1 MSVAAALLD
10 AYYKL
15 PPAEQKQVA
24 ADTEKIL
31 EKYPFTPQDGPQT
44 EAYFSK
50 ADELLYGGQ
59 AGGGKSS
66 FLVGYALN
74 EAVEGVIFRN
84 GFKNL
89 VDLENF
95 AVSLLGSDDNLSR
108 STHMIRLPGNRMVEF
123 VSLEQ
128 PGSELD
134 RQGLRRDVVGFD
146 EVTQMQ
152 KARVQ
157 FVLGWL
163 GSTRAKRTRVIFGTN
178 PPMSDEGNWLFGWF
192 APWLD
197 PMYPNPAKPGELRWF
212 VNDKD
217 GEPVWVDG
225 PGLHDRGDGVESEAK
240 SRTYIPARL
249 DDNAYLRDTG
259 YRRQLESLPEP
270 MRSAVLK
277 GDWLSGRQDD
287 KFQVLPSDW
296 LRAAQKRWK
305 PENSRR
311 PMVSLGVDVAGGGP
325 DREVLAPLHVGN
337 HFAEPVLHQG
347 VDTKDGFATAGRI
360 VSVQRNAAP
369 ITIDMTGGWGGAART
384 ALKASEV
391 DAHGVVFSETSNNVD
406 PNTKTIPFANMRAE
420 IYWMF
425 RMALDPKSGE
435 DIELPPGAKILAEG
449 AAPRWKMQGGK
460 LYVEAKE
467 DIRKRLG
474 ASTDIFDAIVLAW
487 HNRARGLVKQMRRMQ
502 PKAAWSATAAETD
515 PYTVDGF

>member
-1 MSVAAALLD
+1 MSTAQALLT
-10 AYYKL
+10 ALRRL
-15 PPAEQKQVA
+15 PEAEQKQVV
-24 ADTEKIL
+24 ADVDKIL
-31 EKYPFTPQDGPQT
+31 ANYPFTPQEGPQT
-44 EAYFSK
+44 DAYFSK

-74 EAVEGVIFRN
+74 EAIEGVIFRN

-89 VDLENF
+89 VDLESF
-95 AVSLLGSDDNLSR
+95 AVNLLGSDESLSR
-108 STHMIRLPGNRMVEF
+108 SMHTIRLPGNRLVEF

-134 RQGLRRDVVGFD
+134 RQGLRRDFVGFD

-152 KARVQ
+152 KTRVQ

-163 GSTRAKRTRVIFGTN
+163 GSTRAKRTRVVYGTN

-197 PMYPNPAKPGELRWF
+197 PMYPNQAKPGELRWF

-225 PGLHDRGDGVESEAK
+225 PGLHDRGDGVMSEAK

-296 LRAAQKRWK
+296 LRAAQMRWK
-305 PENSRR
+305 PDNSRR

-325 DREVLAPLHVGN
+325 DREVLAPLHAGN
-337 HFAEPVLHQG
+337 HFAEPVMHQG

-369 ITIDMTGGWGGAART
+369 ITLDMTGGWGGAART

-391 DAHGVVFSETSNNVD
+391 DAHGIVFSEGSTNVE
-406 PNTKTIPFANMRAE
+406 PNSRTIPFANMRAE

-425 RMALDPKSGE
+425 RIALDPKSGE
-435 DIELPPGAKILAEG
+435 NIELPPGAKILAEG
-449 AAPRWKMQGGK
+449 SAPRWKMQGGE
-460 LYVEAKE
+460 LYIESKE
-467 DIRKRLG
+467 QIRERLG
-474 ASTDIFDAIVLAW
+474 SSTDIFDAIVIAW
-487 HNRARGLVKQMRRMQ
+487 HNRAKGIVKRQQKAGLRPTAQMQ
-502 PKAAWSATAAETD
+502 SAESD
-515 PYTVDGF
+515 PYANDGF